1 MGLAAGPEQRGPRL
15 IPRAKRSRSAIR
27 RGGFSRKNENSKIG
41 VDKKTNPA
49 IISHAL
55 NVASQMMQAALNEA
69 EASAVCGSAGIGR
82 QAGLRCLC
90 STIDVRVQVP
100 SPAPKRENPLWILS
114 FFAASL
120 RLASIRFAQI
130 CRREYPIPSGASPCK
145 AKSVRIHFTTVHLLS
160 TTPSGVVVLF
170 HGKGLE
176 FNPHSPV
183 GCA

>member
-114 FFAASL
+114 FLRPAFGWQVSASL
-120 RLASIRFAQI
+120 RVAGGNTQSPPVPPHAKRSRFGFILPLCIYYQ
-130 CRREYPIPSGASPCK
+130 PPLPGW
-145 AKSVRIHFTTVHLLS
+145 
-160 TTPSGVVVLF
+160 LF
-170 HGKGLE
+170 YLHG
-176 FNPHSPV
+176 
-183 GCA
+183 

>member
-100 SPAPKRENPLWILS
+100 SPAPNEETTHFGWFFRFHEQGLERERCQETCRWHVSPATRPPPQRRSSPFSRTTTSEELNSVP
-114 FFAASL
+114 FP
-120 RLASIRFAQI
+120 RFA
-130 CRREYPIPSGASPCK
+130 
-145 AKSVRIHFTTVHLLS
+145 
-160 TTPSGVVVLF
+160 
-170 HGKGLE
+170 
-176 FNPHSPV
+176 
-183 GCA
+183 